1 MAKVRGKTNFK
12 VVNLD
17 SKDMKLKTLSEI
29 VDGSIP
35 KVPLP
40 KYLKNLLKEDE
51 ACVPS
56 KMNILIGFL
65 RLGNFLSATAII
77 YIIGMYFMDINAAKK

>member
-1 MAKVRGKTNFK
+1 
-12 VVNLD
+12 
-17 SKDMKLKTLSEI
+17 MKLKTLSEI

-77 YIIGMYFMDINAAKK
+77 YIIVISIIYVHYKPYLTFSWKT